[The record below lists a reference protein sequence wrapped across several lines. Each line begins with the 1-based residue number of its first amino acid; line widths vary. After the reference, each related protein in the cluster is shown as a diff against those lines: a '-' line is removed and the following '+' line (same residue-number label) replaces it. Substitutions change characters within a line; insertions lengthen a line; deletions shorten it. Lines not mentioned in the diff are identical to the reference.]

1 MQAPERKP
9 TTALVFDSSIEGIGD
24 SLALVTLLGF
34 HSKNEA
40 RVTSVSVS
48 RNDLKAAAYC
58 DSLCRFFGVQLSI
71 GMSESGRAAD
81 TVLPMISAVLARQSE
96 DGKPA
101 YARRVERLNE
111 TADPVALIRNALSAQ
126 PDQNSVVVLA
136 GKPENRDYSI
146 QVARSGQAAMSFAEN
161 RDLAGIR

>member
-81 TVLPMISAVLARQSE
+81 TVLPMISAVLASLDRIISQSPVPM
-96 DGKPA
+96 GILPTRPA
-101 YARRVERLNE
+101 RA
-111 TADPVALIRNALSAQ
+111 
-126 PDQNSVVVLA
+126 
-136 GKPENRDYSI
+136 K
-146 QVARSGQAAMSFAEN
+146 
-161 RDLAGIR
+161 